1 MQIKFFENFNDE
13 DDLGLINVIGSKAT
27 ISLSIGT
34 KNEYQN
40 IKKIPE
46 IISDYKKMYIENDEW
61 VGGPCNKEWLVK
73 YHRFFDVPYN
83 TAAHAWR
90 PVVILTIHT
99 NGFGII
105 KLGFS
110 IRTKKCC
117 TYDWSGIGKKDTKHP
132 EYYEKSIK
140 FLKKFIEQKIF
151 KIGLNFDETIKFLD
165 LELEPAEFDFD
176 PIETQAINEEAGT
189 GNNITYRYG
198 KNKDYTQLRKIANQY
213 RGEFGFIKRVAIE
226 ESIQKKELI
235 VAEIDHVVVG
245 FIHFYKRK
253 DGINTVREI
262 AVDKA
267 YLELG
272 IGKILYT
279 MVPKPKKL
287 SASVHNDKAN
297 NFSKKVNMNLLKTD
311 KKKQRH
317 TWSTL
322 TESISAKE
330 IENECNDMLLDL
342 KDDGFDVKIEFY
354 DKNDQFQASESIKLD
369 IKNGYTK
376 FTIDDIKYCTNR
388 IDTYL
393 LKQGYEQIGIKH
405 NIFNKVIAYPSNG
418 KLKYQFTKFYIKSIN
433 NPISISSRGINES
446 EEVSSDDRELLK
458 GIASKTELVKSLKR
472 LSDRLKEIK
481 DATDTPD
488 KLISYSNFVNR
499 KSKLSPT
506 EDDINSGKKLTDIGQ
521 IGKDYFYDILD
532 DGWKYYREGENYYTK
547 ITFHKAI
554 EKSEAENEFKKL
566 LKTLNDIKNKLGE
579 IEGFNCHFMIWF
591 NNQPQQEFNKETY
604 KNDKYR
610 FKGIGNDL
618 SDSYNYIK
626 YNRETEFLAKIEFVL
641 I

>member
-13 DDLGLINVIGSKAT
+13 DDLGLIHVIGSKAT

-34 KNEYQN
+34 KNEYHN

-61 VGGPCNKEWLVK
+61 IGGPCNKEWLVK
-73 YHRFFDVPYN
+73 YHRFFDVSYS
-83 TAAHAWR
+83 TAASAWK
-90 PVVILTIHT
+90 PVVVLTIHT

-132 EYYEKSIK
+132 EYYENSTK

-165 LELEPAEFDFD
+165 LELEPEEFDFE
-176 PIETQAINEEAGT
+176 PIEIQSLNEEAGT

-279 MVPKPKKL
+279 MVPKPKRL

-322 TESISAKE
+322 TES
-330 IENECNDMLLDL
+330 
-342 KDDGFDVKIEFY
+342 
-354 DKNDQFQASESIKLD
+354 
-369 IKNGYTK
+369 
-376 FTIDDIKYCTNR
+376 
-388 IDTYL
+388 
-393 LKQGYEQIGIKH
+393 
-405 NIFNKVIAYPSNG
+405 
-418 KLKYQFTKFYIKSIN
+418 
-433 NPISISSRGINES
+433 

-458 GIASKTELVKSLKR
+458 GIASKTELLNTLKK
-472 LSDRLKEIK
+472 LSDKLKEIK
-481 DATDTPD
+481 DATDTPE
-488 KLISYSNFVNR
+488 KLVSFSNFVNR

-506 EDDINSGKKLTDIGQ
+506 EDELKSGTKLSDIGQ
-521 IGKDYFYDILD
+521 IGKDYFYDLID
-532 DGWKYYREGENYYTK
+532 DGWKYGRHGENYYTQL
-547 ITFHKAI
+547 IFNKAI
-554 EKSEAENEFKKL
+554 KKSIAESEFNKIL
-566 LKTLNDIKNKLGE
+566 LTLQDIKNKLTE
-579 IEGFNCHFMIWF
+579 MEGFNCHFMIWF
-591 NNQPQQEFNKETY
+591 NKNSQQEFNKETY
-604 KNDKYR
+604 KNDKYV
-610 FKGIGNDL
+610 FKGFGKDL
-618 SDSYNYIK
+618 DESYYRNYID
-626 YNRETEFLAKIEFVL
+626 YNRETEFMAKIEFVL